1 MMGASDLT
9 ESVKLEAEF
18 QNENHPYIRAYIQK
32 RGRIAD
38 EDSIL
43 NNSEQRAYDM
53 ELMKEFYREDI
64 KVASII
70 QKYQPEMMLPVIRH
84 ITLLYIHAW
93 TRYRGM
99 GIAPIL
105 LHSA

>member
-1 MMGASDLT
+1 MILLVLSVPCMMGASGLT
-9 ESVKLEAEF
+9 ESVKLEEEF
-18 QNENHPYIRAYIQK
+18 QNESHPYIRAYIQE

-38 EDSIL
+38 EDGIL

-70 QKYQPEMMLPVIRH
+70 Q
-84 ITLLYIHAW
+84 
-93 TRYRGM
+93 
-99 GIAPIL
+99 IL
-105 LHSA
+105 AQSQNLWDLGLRS